1 MNENIGK
8 NVNSEDKGIEMV
20 VLDGQI
26 ELINEDWR
34 SN

>member
-20 VLDGQI
+20 VLDGQN
-26 ELINEDWR
+26 ELITEDWR